1 MAAVGERRA
10 AAEPAGSESFRE
22 WGRLMARAQ
31 AGDDHAYTTLLRALA
46 LFLRGLAAR
55 HLGAGGADVE
65 DVVQEILLSVHAIRH
80 TYDPARPFGP
90 WLVTIA
96 RRRLVDALRR
106 RSRRLLREVEL
117 EDGAAGG
124 PDLDDADPSIL
135 AGRVVDITEVR
146 RAVGALPPRQREA
159 IRLLRLQEMSL
170 REAAAASGQ
179 SEGALKVASHR
190 ALKLLRKLM
199 SRSQGDE
206 HAHD

>member
-10 AAEPAGSESFRE
+10 AAEPAGGSESFRE

-90 WLVTIA
+90 WLITIA

-106 RSRRLLREVEL
+106 RSRRLLREVKL
-117 EDGAAGG
+117 EDGAADPECDG
-124 PDLDDADPSIL
+124 ADPSIL
-135 AGRVVDITEVR
+135 AGRVVDIAEVR
-146 RAVGALPPRQREA
+146 RVVSGLPPRQREA
-159 IRLLRLQEMSL
+159 IRLLHLQEMSL